1 MDTTVDTLS
10 ILAEVTTAFV
20 ALAAIVASLRI
31 TLGQKLSAFQ
41 KLLVHF
47 FVEVGMLT
55 VSIPLLSLVLLGL
68 VRDETAVA
76 RYVTW
81 YALAASCVYLVHYV
95 RRRIRIKAHTP
106 LTSLLVMIGY
116 AAWMPLL
123 ALTALGVFWDPSLP
137 IVAAFCYWALF
148 TVVVIFVSFLATF
161 VDVDQ
166 VSN

>member
-1 MDTTVDTLS
+1 METNVDTLT

-31 TLGQKLSAFQ
+31 TFGQKLSPFQ

-47 FVEVGMLT
+47 FVEVGMLS
-55 VSIPLLSLVLLGL
+55 VSITLLPLVLLGL
-68 VRDETAVA
+68 LRDEPTVA

-81 YALAASCVYLVHYV
+81 YALAASCAYLVHYI
-95 RRRIRIKAHTP
+95 RRRIRIKAPTP
-106 LTSLLVMIGY
+106 ITSMLVMIGY
-116 AAWMPLL
+116 AAWLPLL

-137 IVAAFCYWALF
+137 IIAAFCYWALF

-161 VDVDQ
+161 VDIDQ
-166 VSN
+166 AST